1 MKQKSISLALLALAA
16 VVGACSPKIERTTPA
31 DFVDPFI
38 GTNAHGHTFPGSTVP
53 FALVQVSPDTGTTG
67 WDWCSGYHSSDN
79 SIIGFSHSHL
89 SGTGGADL
97 GDILFM
103 PSARPAMFE
112 PGAKADSITGYRSRF
127 KHENEKAAA
136 GYYAVKLDDNNVN
149 VELTS
154 TERAAYHQYVF
165 TKQED
170 QHVVIDLGHG
180 IQDNTKQA
188 FIRKV
193 NDYTVEGFRTSNGW
207 ADEHTVYFYAEFSS
221 KIAQLLS
228 QVPGGI
234 TKDSQILSKDIVSM
248 ISFEKAVDTLLV
260 KVGISYVDCTGAK
273 QNVQTEIA
281 DKSFEQVR
289 LEAHNTWNKALE
301 VVDVKGSVDDKII
314 FYTSLYHSM
323 IAPYVMS
330 DVDGRYIGPDRE
342 LHTIEGENSYGLF
355 SLWDTFRALHP
366 LLTVVAP
373 EKNQEFVRSLVR
385 YYDQRGRLPVWDL
398 NMRENNC
405 MIGYHSVPVIV
416 DAYMKG
422 QRDFDLD
429 LAMEA
434 MQQSAMQDDYA
445 GLKYY
450 RQFGFLPSDKE
461 NNAVSKALE
470 YAYDDWCIAVMAKEM
485 GNTEVYNEYIRR
497 AQFYKNHMDTTDG
510 FMKGRNSQGEF
521 RTPFSPTEISI
532 LGQGDFTEG
541 SSWHYSFFVPQDI
554 NTHIELIGGD
564 KAYSDKLEKLFNAES
579 VTADHSPDVTG
590 LIGNYVQGNEPSHH
604 VAYLYNYIGEAWKTQ
619 QMIARIKKEMYTTQR
634 DGLCGNEDCGQ
645 MSAWY
650 AFSAIGFYPVTPGSN
665 VYVLGTPT
673 FEETTINLTNG
684 KKFVLKAEGVSDKN
698 IYIQSA
704 TLNGKP
710 YAKSYIMHS
719 DIEDGSVLVL
729 QMGSEPNKSWGA
741 AVADRPVSDI
751 ADAMTSNEI
760 LSTVTFEPFLDVKE
774 RVFVED
780 IAVKVASPTDNDIRY
795 TLNGDAPSLRSRKN
809 PKSITINSDKVLSV
823 RAFGKKGEASSV
835 GEYKFYKGRL
845 EGVTITGSAP
855 SKPYENGGLAT
866 LTDGKL
872 GGEGYKNPEWVGFVG
887 KTATLEAKLPK
898 AKQLR
903 SVGFNAVNS
912 VGAWLLLPFEARAT
926 LYNGDNEVKKV
937 TFDIP
942 AARYSPEGAYYM
954 TEKFA
959 PVTADR
965 IVWEI
970 VGGKLPDWHASKGNG
985 AWMFIDELTAY

>member
-1 MKQKSISLALLALAA
+1 MND
-16 VVGACSPKIERTTPA
+16 PA

-38 GTNAHGHTFPGSTVP
+38 GTSAHGHTFPGSTVP

-103 PSARPAMFE
+103 PSARLAKFE
-112 PGAKADSITGYRSRF
+112 PGTKENPELGYRSRF
-127 KHENEKAAA
+127 KQENEDAAA
-136 GYYAVKLDDNNVN
+136 GYYAVKLDDNNVK

-154 TERAAYHQYVF
+154 TERAAHHRYVF
-165 TKQED
+165 TNQEN
-170 QHVVIDLGHG
+170 QHVMIDLGHG
-180 IQDNTKQA
+180 IQDNTKEAYIKQ
-188 FIRKV
+188 ID
-193 NDYTVEGFRTSNGW
+193 DYTVEGYRTSNGW
-207 ADEHTVYFYAEFSS
+207 ADEHTVFFYAVFSN
-221 KIAQLLS
+221 KIS
-228 QVPGGI
+228 SIKSETPEGI
-234 TKDSQILSKDIVSM
+234 IEDSEILAADIAS
-248 ISFEKAVDTLLV
+248 ILSFEKPVDTLLA
-260 KVGISYVDCTGAK
+260 KVGISYVDCAGAK
-273 QNVQTEIA
+273 NNMTKELADNSFDQT
-281 DKSFEQVR
+281 R
-289 LEAHNTWNKALE
+289 LNAHNQWNKALE
-301 VVDVKGSVDDKII
+301 VVDVKGSDDDKIV
-314 FYTSLYHSM
+314 FYTALYHSM

-342 LHTIEGENSYGLF
+342 LHTIEGENAYGLF

-366 LLTVVAP
+366 LMTVVAP
-373 EKNQEFVRSLVR
+373 EKNQEFIRSIVR

-429 LAMEA
+429 LAMESMLHTA
-434 MQQSAMQDDYA
+434 TQEDYA

-470 YAYDDWCIAVMAKEM
+470 YSYDDWCIAMMAQEM
-485 GNTEVYNEYIRR
+485 GNTDVYNEYIRR
-497 AQFYKNHMDTTDG
+497 GQFYKNHFDPKDG

-541 SSWHYSFFVPQDI
+541 SSWHYSFFAPQDI
-554 NTHIELIGGD
+554 NTLVELSGGD
-564 KAYSDKLEKLFNAES
+564 KAYAAKLDELFSGES

-604 VAYLYNYIGEAWKTQ
+604 VAYMYNYVGEAWKTQ
-619 QMIARIKKEMYTTQR
+619 QMIARIKKEMYTTER

-673 FEETTINLTNG
+673 FEETTINMANG
-684 KKFVLKAEGVSDKN
+684 KKFVLKANGVSDEN

-704 TLNGKP
+704 TLNGAP
-710 YAKSYIMHS
+710 YTKSYIMHS
-719 DIEDGSVLVL
+719 DIVDGSVLVL
-729 QMGSEPNKSWGA
+729 EMGSEPNKAWGA
-741 AVADRPVSDI
+741 DLKDRPVSI
-751 ADAMTSNEI
+751 IKDAMTSEEI
-760 LSTVTFEPFLDVKE
+760 LSTVVFEPFVDKKD
-774 RVFVED
+774 RVFVND
-780 IAVKVASPTDNDIRY
+780 ITVAVASPTDNDIRY
-795 TLNGDAPSLRSRKN
+795 TLNGTAPSLRSSKN
-809 PKSITINSDKVLSV
+809 PKAITINSDKVLSV
-823 RAFGKKGEASSV
+823 RAFGKNGDASSV
-835 GEYKFYKGRL
+835 GVHKFYKGKL
-845 EGVTITGSAP
+845 EGVTVTGTAP

-872 GGEGYKNPEWVGFVG
+872 GGEGYKNPEWIGFVG
-887 KTATLEAKLPK
+887 QTATLEAKLPK
-898 AKQLR
+898 AKPLR

-912 VGAWLLLPFEARAT
+912 VGAWLLLPFEAHAT
-926 LYNGDNEVKKV
+926 LYNGDKIVKKV

-942 AARYSPEGAYYM
+942 EARTSPEGAYYM

-970 VGGKLPDWHASKGNG
+970 VGGELPSWHPSKGNG
-985 AWMFIDELTAY
+985 AWMFVDELTAY